1 MESCQPKKK
10 LVLATDVSFWNC
22 SAGNEQRI
30 TQVVELFKQYCDVIV
45 LYIGYLSKKD
55 KRKISSYQLKEIY
68 CVFEWKTIL
77 KDCAKSVINTYF
89 PFLRGILKKM
99 RKSGSLKTRKS
110 VIAKKKLDLILKR
123 IYVDVLCVEYV
134 WMVYLFE
141 NIPNSIL
148 KIVDTHDVQFDR
160 CESFKKMGLSYDFN
174 ISESEEIECLNLAD
188 VVLAINRRDF
198 EMLSRKLKTAV
209 VEYPYIPSKI
219 KFEKHVVADSA
230 QNGYR
235 VAFVGSA
242 IDFNINA
249 LKWFCERVWPHV
261 KKLEP
266 LSEFHVYG
274 KVAAYAPSMLGVFA
288 HGFVSDE
295 KDIYNQNDIF
305 VNPILMGGGLKIKC
319 VEALMYAKP
328 LVTTAVGAQGIESG
342 IDKAFFVADDENDF
356 ARKLILLLHNPEKR
370 RKMSSCSEQVIRSLE
385 ESLKKAENY
394 LFDKIGI

>member
-1 MESCQPKKK
+1 MESCRPKKT

-30 TQVVELFKQYCDVIV
+30 TQVIELFKQYCDVIV
-45 LYIGYLSKKD
+45 LYIGGLSKKD
-55 KRKISSYQLKEIY
+55 KRKISFYQLKEIY
-68 CVFEWKTIL
+68 SVFEWKTVL
-77 KDCAKSVINTYF
+77 KDCIKLVINTYF
-89 PFLRGILKKM
+89 PFLRGFLKKM
-99 RKSGSLKTRKS
+99 RKPGSLKTRKS
-110 VIAKKKLDLILKR
+110 VIAKKKLESILKR
-123 IYVDVLCVEYV
+123 MDVDALCVEYV
-134 WMVYLFE
+134 WMAYLFE
-141 NIPNSIL
+141 NIPNSVL

-160 CESFKKMGLSYDFN
+160 CESFKKMGLNYDFS
-174 ISESEEIECLNLAD
+174 ISEGEEIECLNLAD
-188 VVLAINRRDF
+188 IVLAINHRDF
-198 EMLSRKLKTAV
+198 EMLSQKLKTTV
-209 VEYPYIPSKI
+209 VEYPYVPLKI
-219 KFEKHVVADSA
+219 RHEKYAADFV

-235 VAFVGSA
+235 IAFVGSA

-249 LKWFCERVWPHV
+249 LKWFCDRVWPQV

-274 KVAAYAPSMLGVFA
+274 KVAAYAPSMFGIFA